1 MFTFLKAQ
9 AASLSATFVD
19 FLTTIILVEIFHCW
33 YLLGSVIGTIVG
45 GVTHF
50 SLGRNWVF
58 SAKEGKIQNQ
68 AIKYILVWIVYLL
81 LTNAGVY
88 ALTHYGKMNYI
99 LSKACVALLMSVC
112 YNYVLHKKFVF
123 K

>member
-9 AASLSATFVD
+9 AASLTATLVD

-45 GVTHF
+45 GITHF
-50 SLGRNWVF
+50 SLSRIWVF
-58 SAKEGKIQNQ
+58 SAREGKIQNQ
-68 AIKYILVWIVYLL
+68 AVKYMLVWIVYLL
-81 LTNAGVY
+81 LTNSGVY
-88 ALTHYGKMNYI
+88 VLTHYGNLNYI
-99 LSKACVALLMSVC
+99 LSKASVALLMSVC